1 MGNICNVAYPEEN
14 MKGQIVVYFQEGDAF
29 VDIGNGFLICIGTKE
44 EAETADQVKLAEMI
58 TRALTL
64 RRFESM
70 GNVPKNQQN

>member
-1 MGNICNVAYPEEN
+1 MT
-14 MKGQIVVYFQEGDAF
+14 VYLVGDNAF